1 MKFINIKDDSPKE
14 NKDYF
19 VKVHPGTDDEYL
31 DVFYWGGEY
40 FSKRGIYFDLP
51 MAFLDEQDGW
61 VLVAEK
67 MTKPVCIN
75 GISPNLCDSIRKKEK
90 MKPCQCLQYEEYLK
104 TELNQDKGEVIA
116 FHPSWID
123 PDFNPD
129 GIRIGFIN
137 GEGKFWSAEW
147 NDYQDTY
154 QNNQEV
160 MPTHY
165 MRKPQPP
172 ATKD

>member
-51 MAFLDEQDGW
+51 MAFLDEQDEGW
-61 VLVAEK
+61 VPVESHLPKIGEYVFVNI
-67 MTKPVCIN
+67 KPDTVLKGRLLNN
-75 GISPNLCDSIRKKEK
+75 GWTAFFSDGETVVSPIRPVTHW
-90 MKPCQCLQYEEYLK
+90 MKQP
-104 TELNQDKGEVIA
+104 A
-116 FHPSWID
+116 
-123 PDFNPD
+123 
-129 GIRIGFIN
+129 
-137 GEGKFWSAEW
+137 
-147 NDYQDTY
+147 
-154 QNNQEV
+154 
-160 MPTHY
+160 
-165 MRKPQPP
+165 PP

>member
-51 MAFLDEQDGW
+51 MAFLDEQDEGW
-61 VLVAEK
+61 VPVETPPPTNEK
-67 MTKPVCIN
+67 YNESDYCLCLHESGEQVVCWYN
-75 GISPNLCDSIRKKEK
+75 SKDKAWRVGNYKADSLPLTGI
-90 MKPCQCLQYEEYLK
+90 
-104 TELNQDKGEVIA
+104 
-116 FHPSWID
+116 
-123 PDFNPD
+123 
-129 GIRIGFIN
+129 
-137 GEGKFWSAEW
+137 
-147 NDYQDTY
+147 
-154 QNNQEV
+154 
-160 MPTHY
+160 THY
-165 MRKPQPP
+165 RKLPAPP